1 MKLNQFI
8 DEDNPNINSN
18 GGLNTV
24 SYESESDASL
34 FGHLHDDASAN
45 NDIHH
50 KRELTTRSSTSR
62 DTQDFNDF
70 ETISSVSSANS
81 ISHLHKLTATTAIT
95 TTTPSKAPLRPSQKA
110 STGPES
116 TIVQKNSLQNGP
128 SKGPSKG
135 NLRSYIHVNNCF
147 TISTTT
153 TNKLTI
159 Y

>member
-1 MKLNQFI
+1 MQLNQFI

-50 KRELTTRSSTSR
+50 KRRELTTRSSTSR
-62 DTQDFNDF
+62 DSQDFNDF
-70 ETISSVSSANS
+70 ETVSSVSSTNS
-81 ISHLHKLTATTAIT
+81 ISHLHKPTATTAAT
-95 TTTPSKAPLRPSQKA
+95 TTTPSKATSRPSQKA

-116 TIVQKNSLQNGP
+116 IIVQKNSLQ
-128 SKGPSKG
+128 KGPSKG
-135 NLRSYIHVNNCF
+135 N
-147 TISTTT
+147 
-153 TNKLTI
+153 
-159 Y
+159 